1 MRLQRSVIPV
11 MLSVT
16 VSSLW
21 VEMDPRAFLLK
32 GVCTMQNKRDVI
44 LDVDQRPTPGHWLG
58 LSLQHMFSMFGST
71 VLVPILVGLNPGIAL
86 FSSGVGTLMYLL
98 ITKHKI
104 PAYMGSSFSFIV
116 PMLALM
122 KTTGYPGIA
131 QGTIAVGCVYLIVS
145 LIVSAIGSAW
155 IDRVL
160 PPIVVGPIVM
170 VIGLSLAGTAAKDA
184 TMNGTHYD
192 LKYFVVALLTLL
204 ITIIFNMY
212 FKGFLGLIPILLG
225 IISGYVIACLFGIVD
240 FSGVQAAHW
249 FSLPAF
255 QIPFVSYHPQFY
267 WGAILS
273 MAPIAFVTMTEHL
286 GHIMVLDELT
296 GRNYFKDPGLNH
308 TLAGDGTASII
319 AGFVGGPPITSY
331 GENIGV
337 LAITRVHSVY
347 VLAGAAVFA
356 IFFSFVGKLSA
367 LIESI
372 PAPVIGGISFLLF
385 GVIAS
390 SGLRVLI
397 ERHVNFDKKRNL
409 MIASVILVI
418 GIGNAYLQL
427 GQYQFSGLAVA
438 AVLGIILNLV
448 LPEEARSETK
458 A

>member
-1 MRLQRSVIPV
+1 MAHR
-11 MLSVT
+11 
-16 VSSLW
+16 
-21 VEMDPRAFLLK
+21 D
-32 GVCTMQNKRDVI
+32 GVV
-44 LDVDQRPTPGHWLG
+44 LDVDERPEFGQWIG

-98 ITKHKI
+98 ITRHKI

-116 PMLALM
+116 PMMALM
-122 KTTGYPGIA
+122 KSTGYPGIA
-131 QGTIAVGCVYLIVS
+131 QGTVAVGCVYLLVS
-145 LIVSAIGSAW
+145 LIVTMIGSDW

-170 VIGLSLAGTAAKDA
+170 VIGLSLASTAAKDA

-192 LKYFVVALLTLL
+192 LRYFAVAMLTLI
-204 ITIIFNMY
+204 ITIAFNMF

-225 IISGYVIACLFGIVD
+225 IVCGYVIACLFGIVD
-240 FSGVQAAHW
+240 LTPVASAHW
-249 FSLPAF
+249 FSLPDF
-255 QIPFVSYHPQFY
+255 QIPFVTYKPHFY

-273 MAPIAFVTMTEHL
+273 MAPIAFVTMTEHM
-286 GHIMVLDELT
+286 GHIMVLNELT
-296 GRNYFKDPGLNH
+296 ERNYFKDPGLNH

-319 AGFVGGPPITSY
+319 AGFVGGPPVTSY

-347 VLAGAAVFA
+347 VLAGAALFA
-356 IFFSFVGKLSA
+356 VFFSFVGKLSA

-372 PAPVIGGISFLLF
+372 PGPVIGGISFLLF

-390 SGLRVLI
+390 SGLRVMI
-397 ERHVNFDKKRNL
+397 EDQIDFNKKRNL
-409 MIASVILVI
+409 MISSVILVI
-418 GIGNAYLQL
+418 GIGNAYLKL

-438 AVLGIILNLV
+438 AVLGIILNLI
-448 LPEEARSETK
+448 LPDEAASERK
-458 A
+458 QNN

>member
-1 MRLQRSVIPV
+1 MEEKR
-11 MLSVT
+11 
-16 VSSLW
+16 
-21 VEMDPRAFLLK
+21 
-32 GVCTMQNKRDVI
+32 RDVV
-44 LDVDQRPTPGHWLG
+44 LDVDERPGTGQWIG

-98 ITKHKI
+98 ITRHKI

-116 PMLALM
+116 PMMALM
-122 KTTGYPGIA
+122 KSTGYPGIA

-145 LIVSAIGSAW
+145 LIVSRFGSAW
-155 IDRVL
+155 IDRIL

-170 VIGLSLAGTAAKDA
+170 VIGLSLAATAAKDA
-184 TMNGTHYD
+184 TMNGSTYD
-192 LKYFVVALLTLL
+192 IKYFIVAMLTLL
-204 ITIIFNMY
+204 ITIIFNMF

-225 IISGYVIACLFGIVD
+225 IVGGYIIACLFGIVK
-240 FSGVQAAHW
+240 FSGVMSAHW

-255 QIPFVSYHPQFY
+255 QIPFVNYHPQFY

-273 MAPIAFVTMTEHL
+273 MAPIAFVTMTEHM
-286 GHIMVLDELT
+286 GHIMVLNELT
-296 GRNYFKDPGLNH
+296 DRNYFKDPGLNH

-319 AGFVGGPPITSY
+319 AGFVGGPPVTSY

-347 VLAGAAVFA
+347 VLAAASFA
-356 IFFSFVGKLSA
+356 ILFSFVGKLSA

-372 PAPVIGGISFLLF
+372 PSPVIGGISFLLF

-390 SGLRVLI
+390 SGLRVMI
-397 ERHVNFDKKRNL
+397 EDQTDFNEKRNL
-409 MIASVILVI
+409 MISSVILVI

-427 GQYQFSGLAVA
+427 GQYEFSGLAVA
-438 AVLGIILNLV
+438 AVLGIVLNLV
-448 LPEEARSETK
+448 LPQKAASER
-458 A
+458 

>member
-1 MRLQRSVIPV
+1 MAHR
-11 MLSVT
+11 
-16 VSSLW
+16 
-21 VEMDPRAFLLK
+21 D
-32 GVCTMQNKRDVI
+32 GVV
-44 LDVDQRPTPGHWLG
+44 LDVDERPEFGQWVG

-98 ITKHKI
+98 ITRHKI

-116 PMLALM
+116 PMMALM
-122 KTTGYPGIA
+122 KSTGYPGIA
-131 QGTIAVGCVYLIVS
+131 QGTVAVGCVYLLVS
-145 LIVSAIGSAW
+145 LIVTMIGSDW

-170 VIGLSLAGTAAKDA
+170 VIGLSLASTAAKDA

-192 LKYFVVALLTLL
+192 LRYFAVAMLTLI
-204 ITIIFNMY
+204 ITIAFNMF

-225 IISGYVIACLFGIVD
+225 IVCGYVIACLFGIVD
-240 FSGVQAAHW
+240 LTPVASAHW
-249 FSLPAF
+249 FSLPDF
-255 QIPFVSYHPQFY
+255 QIPFVTYKPHFY

-273 MAPIAFVTMTEHL
+273 MAPIAFVTMTEHM
-286 GHIMVLDELT
+286 GHIMVLNELT
-296 GRNYFKDPGLNH
+296 ERNYFKDPGLNH

-319 AGFVGGPPITSY
+319 AGFVGGPPVTSY

-347 VLAGAAVFA
+347 VLAGAALFA
-356 IFFSFVGKLSA
+356 VFFSFVGKLSA

-372 PAPVIGGISFLLF
+372 PGPVIGGISFLLF

-390 SGLRVLI
+390 SGLRVMI
-397 ERHVNFDKKRNL
+397 EDQIDFNKKRNL
-409 MIASVILVI
+409 MISSVILVI
-418 GIGNAYLQL
+418 GIGNAYLKL

-438 AVLGIILNLV
+438 AVLGIILNLI
-448 LPEEARSETK
+448 LPDEAASERK
-458 A
+458 QNN